1 MSTPDI
7 RATARAHI
15 ALRERLLET
24 WPELEE
30 DRGAL
35 IDTLNG
41 ISNFEEQV
49 VALLRHVIEREAHGK
64 ALATLIDEMGA
75 RKRRLEEGAKNLRG
89 AALQAMQEAGLPKIS
104 APDMSISVG
113 RGKPKVVIVDGAQVP
128 DDYCRIERVPSKTA
142 IAEALGRGER
152 VAGAELGNAQPFL
165 SVHRK

>member
-1 MSTPDI
+1 MPDL
-7 RATARAHI
+7 RAAVVTRTN
-15 ALRERLLET
+15 LRDQLLAEY
-24 WPELEE
+24 P
-30 DRGAL
+30 AL
-35 IDTLNG
+35 IEDNEALADTLAG
-41 ISNFEEQV
+41 IDNFEEQV

-64 ALATLIDEMGA
+64 ALATLIDEMGT